1 MKGFDPLW
9 SLVAALVY
17 FEGPA
22 GANVV
27 SDEKTN
33 GKVNL
38 SNGAQISHLSPHF
51 PNGALWISDQ
61 SAPSKLGLAEYS
73 TSLFMGADC
82 CIENQFVPTSWGVG
96 GRRVLFHSANI
107 VVYLL
112 PDDTSIHLGV
122 KFDGSS
128 WVDIGHTIAD
138 PEAFLGVKHDF
149 RARLSSLRISIELD
163 GSEVASLTHDVTEFV
178 SASQQFRFGNA
189 FTSAPDQVFLG
200 FIGQFRL
207 TVSDLR
213 NDVSGDP
220 IQRFDVLG
228 SLDPYREFVVAH
240 SHFDAAN
247 NATEAEDT
255 CGSSWVF
262 DGSAKIKTSSA
273 KFGVSSAYTIGGD
286 VHRDGFS
293 FADPKWCVEF
303 WSMRD
308 FNNGIS
314 YYIASIMDD
323 AGVDH
328 AVSIC
333 GPYFGPLTLRVAG
346 VDVAVGSSSVL
357 APVSTFWHCAI
368 VRDGDAL
375 AVFAAG
381 SRALIYDLA
390 GHQIESN
397 GRLVL
402 GKGGSVAPAG
412 PSADWF
418 DEVRVTIGNSRYNVS
433 ATSIDVP
440 TERFNEYGPRSLS
453 IEIVSDP
460 DGLPLPGTLVRAYH
474 RVSGRLVSQG
484 ITDADGK
491 CLLAVSDASKHF
503 WVAHH
508 PTENA
513 LIFDHIIPVLV

>member
-1 MKGFDPLW
+1 MRGFDPLW
-9 SLVAALVY
+9 SLVGALVY

-22 GANVV
+22 GATVIV
-27 SDEKTN
+27 DEKTN

-38 SNGAQISHLSPHF
+38 YNGAKISHLSPHF

-61 SAPSKLGLAEYS
+61 AAPSKSGLAS
-73 TSLFMGADC
+73 SSVSVFLGADV
-82 CIENQFVPTSWGVG
+82 CIENQFVATSWGVG
-96 GRRVLFHSANI
+96 GRRVLAHSESI
-107 VVYLL
+107 VVYLAPADFSL
-112 PDDTSIHLGV
+112 HVGV
-122 KFDGSS
+122 KFDGAA
-128 WVDIGHTIAD
+128 WVDIGHVIAD
-138 PEAFLGVKHDF
+138 PEAFLGDKHD
-149 RARLSSLRISIELD
+149 LRIRFSSARMSIELD
-163 GSEVASLTHDVTEFV
+163 GAEVSSFVHGVTSFV
-178 SASQQFRFGNA
+178 TAAQQFRFGNA
-189 FTSAPDQVFLG
+189 YTTGTDQVFLG
-200 FIGQFRL
+200 YIGQFRL
-207 TVSDLR
+207 TVGDLR
-213 NDVSGDP
+213 AEDVDEP
-220 IQRFDVLG
+220 IQRFEALG
-228 SLDPYREFVVAH
+228 SLDPYREYVVAH
-240 SHFDAAN
+240 THFDAQD

-262 DGSAKIKTSSA
+262 SGSAKIKTSSA

-286 VHRDGFS
+286 VYRDGFS

-308 FNNGIS
+308 FNNGIP

-412 PSADWF
+412 PSADWC
-418 DEVRVTIGNSRYNVS
+418 DEVRVTIGNSRYNVQ

-484 ITDADGK
+484 YTDADGK

-513 LIFDHIIPVLV
+513 LIGDHIIPVLV